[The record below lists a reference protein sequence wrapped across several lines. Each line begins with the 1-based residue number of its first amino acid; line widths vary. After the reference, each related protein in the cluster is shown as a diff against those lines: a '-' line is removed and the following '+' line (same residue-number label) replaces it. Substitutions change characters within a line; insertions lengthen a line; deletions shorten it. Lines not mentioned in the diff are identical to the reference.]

1 MLEVASAMILYVLG
15 FPFLYGVLRLAVR
28 HGMADAAA
36 LAREEQADAP
46 RHPALLEPT
55 IRSGG

>member
-28 HGMADAAA
+28 HGMVDAAR
-36 LAREEQADAP
+36 LAREEELDAP
-46 RHPALLEPT
+46 RHPMLMEGT
-55 IRSGG
+55 ITG